1 MSKSYTGTSCFSSTR
16 VHLFLAWQD
25 YEWLMEEGA
34 DEKLQREVEEELRL
48 AELERLMLQEE
59 QVSGDIQVI
68 FYELM

>member
-1 MSKSYTGTSCFSSTR
+1 
-16 VHLFLAWQD
+16 
-25 YEWLMEEGA
+25 MEEGA

-48 AELERLMLQEE
+48 AELERLMMQEE

>member
-1 MSKSYTGTSCFSSTR
+1 MSKSYTGTSCFSFTR
-16 VHLFLAWQD
+16 VHPFPAWQD

-59 QVSGDIQVI
+59 QASGDIQVI

>member
-1 MSKSYTGTSCFSSTR
+1 
-16 VHLFLAWQD
+16 
-25 YEWLMEEGA
+25 MEEGA

-68 FYELM
+68 FYERM

>member
-1 MSKSYTGTSCFSSTR
+1 
-16 VHLFLAWQD
+16 
-25 YEWLMEEGA
+25 MEEGA

-68 FYELM
+68 FTSACDRLNFQFCLHQDVVDFLIAP

>member
-1 MSKSYTGTSCFSSTR
+1 
-16 VHLFLAWQD
+16 
-25 YEWLMEEGA
+25 MEEGA